1 MRRAFDL
8 SGRPESVTGTSYD
21 SVSYPT
27 MIFPHAH
34 PDRMALMARIH
45 GLEPAPVGSARVL
58 EIGGGDGANVIAMA
72 AAYPQ
77 GRFFNFDL
85 AASAVARGQALLKE
99 AGLGN
104 VRVEVGDI
112 LDAAENLSETF
123 DYIIVHGVYAWVPE
137 AVRDGIWRIIER
149 CLAQEGVAYISYNAL
164 PGGHVRKLLRDMIL
178 RHVTGLPDE
187 ERTGAARDFL
197 KAYAAPRDDDRPL
210 QTGLRGEAA
219 NMLEK
224 PAEVLYHDELGP
236 CFEPQSL
243 TDMAQ
248 AAEAHGM
255 QYLNEA
261 HPGLMADGF
270 ISEAGDSTQ
279 VGDIVA
285 AVQRRD
291 DDIIRFFRH
300 SLFVRATAKPERRLN
315 PALILPVYVSA
326 RCTRDGQK
334 FTSKEG
340 EFVIS
345 NEGLAEILDRLSAA
359 WPRRF
364 RIDELT
370 DQEPYA
376 HALFRLFDFGLTQ
389 LHGGPSPFSDSPDDR
404 PRVSPLARAMIRQNY
419 PMIYALDHRTK
430 TITEA
435 EPRAFILSLDG
446 KHSQSDLKAGWASEQ
461 LSFEAAMAMVVEAG
475 LLQP

>member
-1 MRRAFDL
+1 
-8 SGRPESVTGTSYD
+8 
-21 SVSYPT
+21 
-27 MIFPHAH
+27 
-34 PDRMALMARIH
+34 MARIH
-45 GLEPAPVGSARVL
+45 GLDAAPVETARVL

-72 AAYPQ
+72 AAYPD
-77 GRFFNFDL
+77 GRFLNFDL

-99 AGLGN
+99 AGLTN

-112 LDAAENLSETF
+112 LDAAESLTETF

-137 AVRDGIWRIIER
+137 PVREAIWKIIGR
-149 CLAQEGVAYISYNAL
+149 CLAAEGVAYISYNAL

-178 RHVTGLPDE
+178 RHVEGLPDA
-187 ERTGAARDFL
+187 ERTAAAREFL
-197 KAYAAPRDDDRPL
+197 TAYAAPRDDDRPL

-219 NMLEK
+219 NMLDK
-224 PAEVLYHDELGP
+224 PPEVLYHDELGP

-248 AAEAHGM
+248 AAGHHGM

-261 HPGLMADGF
+261 HPGLLADGF
-270 ISEAGDSTQ
+270 ISEAGDSTK
-279 VGDIVA
+279 VRDIVA

-291 DDIIRFFRH
+291 DDIVRFFRH
-300 SLFVRATAKPERRLN
+300 SLFVRAEAKPERRLD
-315 PALILPVYVSA
+315 PARIMSSHVSA

-334 FTSKEG
+334 FTSKDG

-345 NEGLAEILDRLSAA
+345 NEGLAEILDKLSAS

-389 LHGGPSPFSDSPDDR
+389 LHGGPAPFSDTPGDR
-404 PRVSPLARAMIRQNY
+404 PKVSALARAMIRQGY
-419 PMIYALDHRTK
+419 PMMYTLDHRTQN
-430 TITEA
+430 ITED
-435 EPRAFILSLDG
+435 EPRAFVLGLDG
-446 KHSQSDLKAGWASEQ
+446 RSDVVDLKAGWTSEA
-461 LSFEAAMAMVVEAG
+461 LSFEAAMTMVVESG